1 MPEIK
6 HQFTGGKM
14 NKDLDERLV
23 PNGEYRHAENIQVS
37 TSEGS
42 DVGTVQNILGNSL
55 VGGQDFITPNSTC
68 VGSVADEKN
77 DKLYWFI
84 SKQEL
89 LGYVGNFVNLGENWT
104 VQDGSTSL
112 GAAWDFS
119 NNNATSMLGHW
130 GYMEAVVP
138 GIESGKTYTISY
150 DIVVASEEGSLR
162 LANHNPDYNNNGN
175 GDNVELIGERDVGT
189 YSVTWIQGPFNVGI
203 IKIYCSDDFTGTID
217 NISIK
222 EVGDVIVE
230 YDKSRATVKPV
241 MVDTFGDVLKFN
253 PKKVVTGISVID
265 DLLFWTDN
273 RSEPKKINIQR
284 SIEGTDSSG
293 VIHTIFK
300 NTKTN
305 VDYLLKEEHI
315 TVIKKSPSKAPAIQ
329 LVSERL
335 SDAGEIYSG
344 IMKITTAPIPPTSR
358 GVGNTNTQNESSMWI
373 DSGSYYNYM
382 HDFSHVGVGDGFDS
396 QIETDVD
403 GNSGF
408 TLNWQAGD
416 EILFKEFGGNLY
428 DEIPEVPL
436 TEYSVKAKIINSG
449 YNNPT
454 DAPTEKARNGDF
466 NTPNAAGNKPLY
478 WTWTS
483 SNISYAQA
491 NNNISVDGPAAGRKL
506 EHTGTIATYATQ
518 DVYVVSITVSDHTQG
533 KLNVRLFNT
542 AGTTYYDDGFR
553 SYVGAGSHTHTFTI
567 DTTSGANSWTHSA
580 RPGGVMI
587 QFNED
592 ANGDLFE
599 GTIENISIINTT
611 ADSARFRF
619 EVLEINNPPNATA
632 PLNELKF
639 VADKLEQEEKL
650 FEFKF
655 PRFGYRY
662 QYEDREYSAMSP
674 FSPIAFLPGNF
685 DYHPKKGYN
694 LGMTNRINS
703 VVVKN
708 FVALAPDG
716 VIAVDILYKDDSS
729 PNIYVVDTIKPQHT
743 ATGSGFKSWDEDKYT
758 VNSEQI
764 TKLLP
769 SNQLLRPWD
778 NVPRKALAQDIS
790 GNRII
795 YGNYVQGFN
804 LKHGDKDYYP
814 DFKFNIISDSNSYL
828 YPKKSIKSLREYQLG
843 VVFADEHG
851 RETPVI
857 SNFSGN
863 KKIEKARGD
872 KSNKLEVGFMNSLYP
887 RNFKYFKF
895 FIKETS
901 GEYYN
906 MAMDRYYD
914 AEDGHIWLS
923 FPSSDRNKIDIDTFL
938 ILKKGVES
946 DYIVPQKSRYKVLDI
961 QNEAP
966 DFIKQN
972 KVLIVEET
980 HKVNNQVFN
989 SDLSEAPLLGKKRF
1003 KLNYAVFND
1012 SVGSKLHE
1020 INENLY
1026 IEFTNQTSNTSK
1038 RYRISE
1044 ITTDFISVAAGSTYS
1059 IGLHSALGD
1068 DVNFITDSV
1077 DGLSP
1082 TLINNGTVIN
1092 IYKYTK
1098 ENSSNFDGRF
1108 FVKIN
1113 VDEVFNQNITTITA
1127 ADTKYRTV
1135 FSKKLYYL
1143 HADNSLLHSTA
1154 LTGQTIGLYSGD
1166 FGRFAPFF
1174 RNYKSQEE
1182 DVKISNTHPVGQY
1195 EFGISVG
1202 GGNDPIIKR
1211 DWRNELGWWIR
1222 NPNDTSVALAG
1233 NSSVSNH
1240 DWRTD
1245 HGYGGTETAPSVK
1258 VADKHG
1264 TEAGHWSKAQRAGEF
1279 NSDGEQINGDV
1290 WFIDGGPFAAV
1301 RWGPHHNLHWANAD
1315 KKKSYVNLAPNIEKG
1330 IIQSTVSD
1338 KPGFNV
1344 NIAIGGIYHEEEA
1357 DGSNLSIDEF
1367 FNLGADDG
1375 NPNYNTVVKSMVDK
1389 FYPGQKF
1396 RFREDPTQEV
1406 YTIQTDVRTSG
1417 NQKLRWATIETLDTQ
1432 TGVSNTSNGD
1442 EYGFWWNNSGT
1453 WVDTLPTGSGHADNN
1468 FQSFAKQLS
1477 PNFSKGWT
1485 PRVLN
1490 SNNEAVMDWEPTNSG
1505 NPGPIPNGL
1514 KLKINHTTGPLW
1526 ASGAFWIKVADLV
1539 GTDVNTGKNHT
1550 ITTGMILTS
1559 HSNGA
1564 DTFTVGASSGG
1575 FSLDPLVVRKI
1586 ELPTQVGGK
1595 YKLFLSGY
1603 TKFLTN
1609 DTATA
1614 TDLNISKHDIFSN
1627 KPNASEELIFEQPA
1641 MNGYS
1646 QYSVNRIN
1654 AQHNNNNNAIAE
1666 NGISAI
1672 GYHIDFVEPIESD
1685 SVLPSNP
1692 AIWETEPK
1700 ESADLDIYYEASGLN
1715 PILIEPDTIDMSIP
1729 FGSTVQHFPNNYIE
1743 IGTTVQEVTINLLN
1757 GFRVDIKLD
1766 DPSGVGSLV
1775 SAGYIEVDDKLK
1787 ITKPNGDIII
1797 VRILDWATPDV
1808 DGRTDTFIISTNLY
1822 DYKTQ
1827 YILNWHNCY
1836 SFGNGVESNRIRDN
1850 FNLPFISN
1858 GVKASTTLE
1867 EGLGEEHRKY
1877 GLIYS
1882 GIYNSNS
1889 STNNLNQFIAAEKIT
1904 KDLNPVYGSIQKLHT
1919 RDSDL
1924 LTLCEDKCLRILA
1937 DKDAVFNADGNPQL
1951 TANTNVLGQTI
1962 PFSGEFGIS
1971 KNPESFASESYRVY
1985 FADKV
1990 RGAVIRLSKDGLTP
2004 ISMFGMKDWFKDN
2017 LKLSRKIIGSY
2028 DDKKDEYNITLK
2040 ENDNLSFA
2048 NVESTQVISTVIGE
2062 IESFWY
2068 QP

>member
-23 PNGEYRHAENIQVS
+23 PNGEYRHAKNIQVS

-42 DVGTVQNILGNSL
+42 NVGTVQNILGNSL
-55 VGGQDFITPNSTC
+55 VAGQDFITPNSTC
-68 VGSVADEKN
+68 VGSIADEKN

-84 SKQEL
+84 SKEEL
-89 LGYVGNFVNLGENWT
+89 LGYTGDFINLGENWIVT
-104 VQDGSTSL
+104 DGSTSNSI
-112 GAAWDFS
+112 AWDFS
-119 NNNATSMLGHW
+119 NNQAASTSASW
-130 GYMEAVVP
+130 GWMETAVA
-138 GIESGKTYTISY
+138 GIENGKTYTITY
-150 DIVVASEEGSLR
+150 DIVVASPEGSLQ

-175 GDNVELIGERDVGT
+175 GDNVELIGERDAGT
-189 YSVTWIQGPFNVGI
+189 YSVTWIQGPFNTGI
-203 IKIYCSDDFTGTID
+203 IKIFVSHNYAGAID

-230 YDKSRATVKPV
+230 YDKSKGTVKPV
-241 MVDTFGDVLKFN
+241 MVDTIGDVLKFN
-253 PKKVVTGISVID
+253 PKKIITGISVID

-293 VIHTIFK
+293 VVHTLFR
-300 NTKTN
+300 NTKSN
-305 VDYLLKEEHI
+305 VNYSLKEEHI
-315 TVIKKSPSKAPAIQ
+315 TVIKKSPVKAPAVQ
-329 LVSERL
+329 LVSERV
-335 SDAGEIYSG
+335 SDTGEIYSG
-344 IMKITTAPIPPTSR
+344 IMKITTAPSPPTSK

-382 HDFSHVGVGDGFDS
+382 HDFSHVGVGDTFGS

-408 TLNWQAGD
+408 TLNWQIND
-416 EILFKEFGGNLY
+416 EILFKEFGGDLK
-428 DEIPEVPL
+428 DEIPVVPL
-436 TEYSVKAKIINSG
+436 TEYSVKAKIVNSA
-449 YNNPT
+449 YNSNT
-454 DAPTEKARNGDF
+454 DTPSEIARNGDF
-466 NTPNAAGNKPLY
+466 NTPNATGSKPKY
-478 WTWTS
+478 YSWTS
-483 SNISYAQA
+483 SNISYNPAD
-491 NNNISVDGPAAGRKL
+491 NSIYVDKPAAYSKM
-506 EHTGTIATYATQ
+506 EHSGTIGTYANGDT
-518 DVYVVSITVSDHTQG
+518 YVVSITVSNHTQG
-533 KLNVRLFNT
+533 VLNVKLFNSG
-542 AGTTYYDDGFR
+542 GTSYFSDGFR
-553 SYVGAGSHTHTFTI
+553 GFTGSGLHTHTFTI
-567 DTTSGANSWTHSA
+567 DTSLGAIAWNTNNNYA
-580 RPGGVMI
+580 GKAVI

-592 ANGDLFE
+592 VAGDLFE
-599 GTIENISIINTT
+599 CTIESISIINTT
-611 ADSARFRF
+611 ANNAKFTF
-619 EVLEINNPPNATA
+619 EVLEVNNPPTATA
-632 PLNELKF
+632 PLNELRF

-662 QYEDREYSAMSP
+662 QYEDREYSAISP

-703 VVVKN
+703 VIVKN
-708 FVALAPDG
+708 FVAQAPDG

-729 PNIYVVDTIKPQHT
+729 PNIYVVDTVKPQHT
-743 ATGSGFKSWDEDKYT
+743 PTGSVSNQWDEDEYT

-778 NVPRKALAQDIS
+778 NVPRKAKAQDIS

-804 LKHGDKDYYP
+804 LMHGNKDYYP
-814 DFKFNIISDSNSYL
+814 DFRFNIISDSNSYL

-843 VVFADEHG
+843 VVFVDEYG

-863 KKIEKARGD
+863 KKIEKSLGD
-872 KSNKLEVGFMNSLYP
+872 KSNKLEVGFNNNLYP
-887 RNFKYFKF
+887 RNLKYFKF

-914 AEDGHIWLS
+914 AEDGHFWLS

-938 ILKKGVES
+938 ILKKGIES

-972 KVLIVEET
+972 KVLIVEES
-980 HKVNNQVFN
+980 HKATSKAFVDDF
-989 SDLSEAPLLGKKRF
+989 SEAPLLGKKRF
-1003 KLNYAVFND
+1003 KLNYEAFSD

-1020 INENLY
+1020 IKENLY
-1026 IEFTNQTSNTSK
+1026 IEFSNETSSTSK

-1044 ITTDFISVAAGSTYS
+1044 ITASIIAGGTSTYS
-1059 IGLHSALGD
+1059 VGLHSAFGD

-1082 TLINNGTVIN
+1082 TLINIGTVVN

-1098 ENSSNFDGRF
+1098 ENSSKFDGRF

-1113 VDEVFNQNITTITA
+1113 VEQGDIFNQNITTITS

-1143 HADNSLLHSTA
+1143 ANSNSALHSTA
-1154 LTGQTIGLYSGD
+1154 LTGQTIGLYSGS

-1174 RNYKSQEE
+1174 RNYNKLESANVIGSGPGDET
-1182 DVKISNTHPVGQY
+1182 DIGQY
-1195 EFGISVG
+1195 MFGVTGSAYG
-1202 GGNDPIIKR
+1202 ATRLWKQ
-1211 DWRNELGWWIR
+1211 ELCWWIR
-1222 NPNDTSVALAG
+1222 DPADYG
-1233 NSSVSNH
+1233 NSALGGDGPSNSN
-1240 DWRTD
+1240 WRSNTT
-1245 HGYGGTETAPSVK
+1245 GNTQTTPSVK
-1258 VADKHG
+1258 VADKHN
-1264 TEAGHWSKAQRAGEF
+1264 WSKIQRAGEF

-1290 WFIDGGPFAAV
+1290 WFIDGGPYAAK
-1301 RWGPHHNLHWANAD
+1301 RYTSSGDNLAWSNSTGLI
-1315 KKKSYVNLAPNIEKG
+1315 SYVNPSVGIEDG
-1330 IIQSTVSD
+1330 ITTSTISD
-1338 KPGFNV
+1338 KPGINI
-1344 NIAIGGIYHEEEA
+1344 NIAIGGIYHSEQSRA
-1357 DGSNLSIDEF
+1357 GNMSIDSF
-1367 FNLGADDG
+1367 FNIGSDSG
-1375 NPNYNTVVKSMVDK
+1375 NTNYNTGVKNMVNK

-1406 YTIQTDVRTSG
+1406 YTIQTDVITEG
-1417 NQKLRWATIETLDTQ
+1417 NQKLRWKTIETKDAQ
-1432 TGVSNTSNGD
+1432 NGLVNPTD
-1442 EYGFWWNNSGT
+1442 GNKYGFWWSDGT
-1453 WVDTLPTGSGHADNN
+1453 DWVDTLPTGIGHTDHN

-1490 SNNEAVMDWEPTNSG
+1490 SNNEAIMDWEPTNG
-1505 NPGPIPNGL
+1505 GQPGPIPNGL
-1514 KLKINHTTGPLW
+1514 ELSIDHAPGALW
-1526 ASGAFWIKVADLV
+1526 ASGAFWIKVADIV
-1539 GTDVNTGKNHT
+1539 GTDVNTGKKHA
-1550 ITTGMILTS
+1550 ITQGMILTQ
-1559 HSNGA
+1559 HSDGA
-1564 DTFTVGASSGG
+1564 TTFTVGTAGK
-1575 FSLDPLVVRKI
+1575 DPLVVKKI
-1586 ELPTQVGGK
+1586 EAPTTAGGE

-1603 TKFLTN
+1603 TEFFAHTTG
-1609 DTATA
+1609 TAS
-1614 TDLNISKHDIFSN
+1614 DLGISVHDIFSN
-1627 KPNASEELIFEQPA
+1627 KPNASEPMIFQQPA

-1654 AQHNNNNNAIAE
+1654 AQHDAGNEAITY

-1672 GYHIDFVEPIESD
+1672 GYHIDFVEPIELD

-1715 PILIEPDTIDMSIP
+1715 PILIKPDTIDMSIP
-1729 FGSTVQHFPNNYIE
+1729 FGSAVQHVHGNNNYIE
-1743 IGTTVQEVTINLLN
+1743 VGTTVQEVTINSIDE
-1757 GFRVDIKLD
+1757 FQVDIKLN
-1766 DPSGVGSLV
+1766 DPSGIGSLV
-1775 SAGYIEVDDKLK
+1775 STGYIEINDKLK
-1787 ITKPNGDIII
+1787 ITRPNGDIII
-1797 VRILDWATPDV
+1797 VRILDWATPDG

-1822 DYKTQ
+1822 DYKTK

-1858 GVKASTTLE
+1858 GVKVSTTLDE
-1867 EGLGEEHRKY
+1867 ELNEEHRKY

-1990 RGAVIRLSKDGLTP
+1990 RGSVIRLSKDGLTP

-2048 NVESTQVISTVIGE
+2048 NVESVQVVDTALIGFE
-2062 IESFWY
+2062 VVWV
-2068 QP
+2068 P